1 MAAVTLSPPVQGT
14 LPFPGSLSR
23 PARSRPRRP
32 AVGAPSAPRAVRDLV
47 PVVDPVVA
55 PFVTH
60 VPAAALEVPL
70 AQLPAPAAV
79 APAPGSAVL
88 PAAVYLRRRVVALV
102 ALAVVAALAWLAL
115 SAAWLAVAPARP
127 SPSGPAAAPVPAS
140 GATVHLVEPGDTLWS
155 IAGDLHPSGDPRPV
169 VDELVA
175 RNGGSA
181 HLEVGQALDV
191 TGL

>member
-47 PVVDPVVA
+47 PVVGPVVA
-55 PFVTH
+55 P
-60 VPAAALEVPL
+60 VPAAAPDVPL

-102 ALAVVAALAWLAL
+102 ALAVVAALAWFAL

-127 SPSGPAAAPVPAS
+127 SPSAPAAAPVPAS